1 MSRITSQN
9 PLISIIMNCYN
20 SEMFLKEAID
30 SVIQQTY
37 KNWEIIFWDNNSSDN
52 SSKIVKSF
60 NNTKIKYFC
69 SLFNEPLYSARN
81 RAIEKCQGE
90 FISFLDC
97 DDLWDKEKLEIQSKF
112 ASEGHQ
118 IIFGGYQVVDK
129 NLKLYEKVLR
139 KEDNSHLTNKL
150 LLRNNIS
157 IGTMLIKTKILNENK
172 FDEKFNLLGD
182 FDLWIRLSLIY
193 RFKNIKKILEFS
205 RKHSNNLTTK
215 EDYKSWLY
223 EKRYFYQNIFKHAK
237 VLNYPAIF
245 IFIFITELKG
255 FLKIR

>member
-1 MSRITSQN
+1 MSHINNKN

-20 SEMFLKEAID
+20 SELFLKEAID
-30 SVIQQTY
+30 SVIHQTY

-52 SSKIVKSF
+52 SSKIVESF
-60 NNTKIKYFC
+60 NNTKIKYFY
-69 SLFNEPLYSARN
+69 SPLNEPLYFARN

-97 DDLWDKEKLEIQSKF
+97 DDLWDKEKLEIQINF
-112 ASEGHQ
+112 AYEGHQ
-118 IIFGGYQVVDK
+118 IIFGGYQVID
-129 NLKLYEKVLR
+129 NRFKLYEKVLR
-139 KEDNSHLTNKL
+139 KEDNSFLTNKL

-157 IGTMLIKTKILNENK
+157 IGTMLIQTKILKENK

-182 FDLWIRLSLIY
+182 FDLWIRLSLKY
-193 RFKNIKKILEFS
+193 RFKNTKKILEFS
-205 RKHSNNLTTK
+205 RKHSNNLSIR
-215 EDYKSWLY
+215 ENYKSWLY
-223 EKRYFYQNIFKHAK
+223 EKRYFYQNVFNHASIS
-237 VLNYPAIF
+237 NYIAIF